1 MGQKETL
8 TLLSVTRMEGL
19 SKSGKAINGKEV

>member
-1 MGQKETL
+1 MEQKEAL
-8 TLLSVTRMEGL
+8 TLSVTRMEGL